1 MDIPIMVLIGLFTI
15 CLLVFCEDSQ
25 DEDAETN
32 S

>member
-1 MDIPIMVLIGLFTI
+1 MDIPIMILIGLIPLF
-15 CLLVFCEDSQ
+15 LLVFCEDSQ